1 METSNTEQNV
11 GGASSRLRRFAKPV
25 EWDTDS
31 TLI

>member
-1 METSNTEQNV
+1 MILVMAALYAVIDWFVHLHLAN
-11 GGASSRLRRFAKPV
+11 PV